1 MMRSE
6 TLTAS
11 TETQSY
17 APIVRPLLRISR
29 PAWILGIILALIVV
43 WGFIAWITQVRTG
56 LGVTGMN
63 GRVVWGLYITNFVFF
78 IGISHVGA
86 LLSAILFLTGAGW
99 RRPITRMA
107 EAITVI
113 ALFVAMTQILTDIGR
128 PERIFHVFFRGL
140 FGGRFN
146 SPLIWDVLSISIY
159 FVLSITY
166 LYLPMIPDLARLRDR
181 KYGYDIAGWRRK
193 LIAFLAAG
201 YRDEEGQHRRLHR
214 WIVILSI
221 IIIPVA
227 ISVHTVVSWVFSMTL
242 VPAWHST
249 IFGPYFVVGAIWSGI
264 AAVLITMWIFRRVF
278 RLQEYLRYKQFNYMA
293 MLLLVLNLI
302 YLYFTFSEYLT
313 IGYGQKPADMRVFNA
328 LFGGDFGPLMT
339 WGFLIVGAVIPLLLL
354 IFSINRSWVINATMI
369 AALLSAGGMWVKR
382 FLIIVPAQTQPML
395 DGLSEGT
402 YRPSW
407 VEWSITAGAFA
418 LFGLLF
424 LIFSHIFPLISFWE
438 MDEMAEEE
446 AVQEAAKEVTLAQTG
461 ASGD

>member
-1 MMRSE
+1 MMSSE

-11 TETQSY
+11 TETQSHD
-17 APIVRPLLRISR
+17 PLVRPLLRIGT
-29 PAWILGIILALIVV
+29 PAWALGVVLALIVV

-63 GRVVWGLYITNFVFF
+63 GQVAWGLYITNFVFF

-86 LLSAILFLTGAGW
+86 LLSAILRLTGAGW

-107 EAITVI
+107 EAITVF
-113 ALFVAMTQILTDIGR
+113 ALFVAMTQIPTDIGR

-140 FGGRFN
+140 FQGRFN
-146 SPLIWDVLSISIY
+146 SPLIWDVLCVSIY

-181 KYGYDIAGWRRK
+181 QGEIAGWRQK
-193 LIAFLAAG
+193 LITFLAVG
-201 YRDEEGQHRRLHR
+201 YTDEEGQHRRLHR
-214 WIVILSI
+214 WIGILSI
-221 IIIPVA
+221 AVIPVA

-278 RLQEYLRYKQFNYMA
+278 RLQEYLRYKQFNYLA
-293 MLLLVLNLI
+293 MLLLVLNLV

-313 IGYGQKPADMRVFNA
+313 IGYGREPADMRVFNV
-328 LFGGDFGPLMT
+328 LFGGTFGSLMT
-339 WGFLIVGAVIPLLLL
+339 WGFVIVGAVIPLLLL
-354 IFSINRSWVINATMI
+354 IFSINRPWVINATMI

-382 FLIIVPAQTQPML
+382 FLIVVPSLTQPML
-395 DGLSEGT
+395 AGLSEGV

-424 LIFSHIFPLISFWE
+424 VIFIRIFPIISFWE
-438 MDEMAEEE
+438 MDELAEEE
-446 AVQEAAKEVTLAQTG
+446 AVQEAAKKVTLAQTG
-461 ASGD
+461 ASAD